1 MGIIKRGTLYLWRKK
16 NKTIILFLILFVLTI
31 VLIMSTMLLNSTN
44 DALTNLRNSLGG
56 YFKIDA
62 NTEQG
67 FYNYVDDE
75 LVNEVLDSDIS
86 DFTGND
92 TIYSLVD
99 FGLVEGRFSAE
110 NDEKSKLARIIGTT
124 SSKYDEYFVLKSLQL
139 ETGRHIKAKDQNVAL
154 ISENVAKKNGLSIGD
169 YINMEYYSDPPISDD
184 KINVECQLEVIGIF
198 SVKRTQN
205 KQSASTAECDIVDN
219 FIFTDT
225 YSIRTLLNGVT
236 GKAIDSYS
244 DGVIFYVKDPKI
256 LDAKIKDINSKL
268 NFEEDRYVITKNNKI
283 YEASAAVLNRIN
295 GLVFS
300 IIVVVII
307 VASIILSLVLMLWI
321 RDRVYEMGI
330 LISIG
335 IRKCDIFIQ
344 QFTENMLITLSAFF
358 MAGMILGISISP
370 IKGIVRDAVTVYDD
384 KGIVLDDNSI
394 AEIGSDEI
402 EIANNMKLGIM
413 GYFVVLALEVV
424 IIFISTGVSSLLI
437 LKMNPKNILTMMS

>member
-205 KQSASTAECDIVDN
+205 KQSATTAECDIDN

-295 GLVFS
+295 VLVFS

-307 VASIILSLVLMLWI
+307 VASITLSLVLMLWI

>member
-205 KQSASTAECDIVDN
+205 KQSATTAECDI

>member
-205 KQSASTAECDIVDN
+205 KQSATTAECDIVDN

-236 GKAIDSYS
+236 GKAIDS
-244 DGVIFYVKDPKI
+244 
-256 LDAKIKDINSKL
+256 IK
-268 NFEEDRYVITKNNKI
+268 
-283 YEASAAVLNRIN
+283 
-295 GLVFS
+295 
-300 IIVVVII
+300 
-307 VASIILSLVLMLWI
+307 
-321 RDRVYEMGI
+321 
-330 LISIG
+330 
-335 IRKCDIFIQ
+335 
-344 QFTENMLITLSAFF
+344 F
-358 MAGMILGISISP
+358 MKHQLQ
-370 IKGIVRDAVTVYDD
+370 Y
-384 KGIVLDDNSI
+384 
-394 AEIGSDEI
+394 
-402 EIANNMKLGIM
+402 
-413 GYFVVLALEVV
+413 
-424 IIFISTGVSSLLI
+424 
-437 LKMNPKNILTMMS
+437 

>member
-99 FGLVEGRFSAE
+99 FGLVEGRFS
-110 NDEKSKLARIIGTT
+110 
-124 SSKYDEYFVLKSLQL
+124 EYFVLKSLQL

-205 KQSASTAECDIVDN
+205 KQSATTAECDIVDN

>member
-205 KQSASTAECDIVDN
+205 KQSATTAECDIVDN

-370 IKGIVRDAVTVYDD
+370 IKGIV
-384 KGIVLDDNSI
+384 
-394 AEIGSDEI
+394 
-402 EIANNMKLGIM
+402 
-413 GYFVVLALEVV
+413 
-424 IIFISTGVSSLLI
+424 
-437 LKMNPKNILTMMS
+437 

>member
-205 KQSASTAECDIVDN
+205 KQSATTAECDIVDN